1 MLKTPYL
8 DRIVSRETL
17 NKIEKYCD
25 FLIKYNKKLNLIS
38 KSTENIIMS
47 RHIEDSSQLLKYINS
62 EDKNI
67 LDIGSGAGFPGIVM
81 YIVKNDLN
89 LDFKLDIVEKSSK
102 KCTYL
107 QELCKFLEIDVV
119 IHNHDVKNLEK
130 KNYTTL
136 VSRAF
141 KPLDSFL
148 HILDMSNIKFNKILL
163 LKGQSYNTE
172 LTEAEK
178 HWEIKCD
185 THDSVTNPGSKVL
198 VINSVKKI

>member
-1 MLKTPYL
+1 MLKTTYL

-17 NKIEKYCD
+17 KKIEKYCD
-25 FLIKYNKKLNLIS
+25 FLIEYNKKLNLIS

-47 RHIEDSSQLLKYINS
+47 RHIEDSSQLLKYIDS
-62 EDKNI
+62 GDKNI

-81 YIVKNDLN
+81 YIIKNDLN
-89 LDFKLDIVEKSSK
+89 IEFKLDIVEKSSK

-148 HILDMSNIKFNKILL
+148 DILDMSNITFNKILL

-172 LTEAEK
+172 LSEAEK

-185 THDSVTNPGSKVL
+185 THESVTNPGSKVL
-198 VINSVKKI
+198 VINSVKRI

>member
-17 NKIEKYCD
+17 KKIEKYCD
-25 FLIKYNKKLNLIS
+25 FLIEYNKKLNLIS

-47 RHIEDSSQLLKYINS
+47 RHIEDSSQLLKYIDS
-62 EDKNI
+62 GDKNI

-107 QELCKFLEIDVV
+107 HELCKFLEIDVV

-148 HILDMSNIKFNKILL
+148 HILDMSNITFNKILL

-185 THDSVTNPGSKVL
+185 THESVTNPGSKVL

>member
-62 EDKNI
+62 KDKNI

>member
-1 MLKTPYL
+1 MIKTPYL
-8 DRIVSRETL
+8 DSIVSRETL

-25 FLIKYNKKLNLIS
+25 FLIEYNKNLNLIS

-47 RHIEDSSQLLKYINS
+47 RHIEDSAQLLKYINI

-81 YIVKNDLN
+81 HIIKNDLN
-89 LDFKLDIVEKSSK
+89 IDFNLDIVEKSSK

-107 QELCKFLEIDVV
+107 QGLCKFLEIDVA
-119 IHNHDVKNLEK
+119 IHNHDVINLEK
-130 KNYTTL
+130 KDYTTL

-148 HILDMSNIKFNKILL
+148 HILNMSKIKFNKILL
-163 LKGQSYNTE
+163 LKGQSYGNE
-172 LTEAEK
+172 LTEAK
-178 HWEIKCD
+178 KYWEINCD
-185 THDSVTNPGSKVL
+185 THESVTNPVSKVL

>member
-17 NKIEKYCD
+17 KKIEKYCD
-25 FLIKYNKKLNLIS
+25 FLIEYNKKLNLIS

-47 RHIEDSSQLLKYINS
+47 RHIEDSSQLLKYIKS

-81 YIVKNDLN
+81 YIIKNDLN
-89 LDFKLDIVEKSSK
+89 LEFNLDIVEKSSK

-148 HILDMSNIKFNKILL
+148 HILDMSNITFNKILL
-163 LKGQSYNTE
+163 LKGQSFNTE

-185 THDSVTNPGSKVL
+185 THESVTNPGSKVV

>member
-17 NKIEKYCD
+17 KKIEKYCD
-25 FLIKYNKKLNLIS
+25 FLIEYNKKLNLIS
-38 KSTENIIMS
+38 KSTENMIMS
-47 RHIEDSSQLLKYINS
+47 RHIEDSSQLLKYIKS
-62 EDKNI
+62 GDKNI

-81 YIVKNDLN
+81 YIIKNDLN
-89 LDFKLDIVEKSSK
+89 IEFKLDIVEKSSK

-119 IHNHDVKNLEK
+119 IHNHDVKNLKK

-141 KPLDSFL
+141 KPLNSFL
-148 HILDMSNIKFNKILL
+148 HILDMSKITFNKILL

-178 HWEIKCD
+178 QWEIKCD
-185 THDSVTNPGSKVL
+185 THESVTNPSSKVL

>member
-8 DRIVSRETL
+8 DRIVSRETSK
-17 NKIEKYCD
+17 KIEKYCD

>member
-62 EDKNI
+62 KDKNI

-81 YIVKNDLN
+81 YIIKNDLN

>member
-17 NKIEKYCD
+17 NKIDKYCD

-148 HILDMSNIKFNKILL
+148 HIF
-163 LKGQSYNTE
+163 
-172 LTEAEK
+172 
-178 HWEIKCD
+178 HF
-185 THDSVTNPGSKVL
+185 
-198 VINSVKKI
+198 

>member
-1 MLKTPYL
+1 MIKTAYL
-8 DRIVSRETL
+8 DSIVSRETSK
-17 NKIEKYCD
+17 KIEKYCD
-25 FLIKYNKKLNLIS
+25 FLIEYNKKLNLIS

-47 RHIEDSSQLLKYINS
+47 RHIEDSSQLLKYIDS
-62 EDKNI
+62 GDKNI

-81 YIVKNDLN
+81 YIIKNDLN
-89 LDFKLDIVEKSSK
+89 LEFKLDIVEKSSK

-148 HILDMSNIKFNKILL
+148 DILDMSNITFNKILL

-172 LTEAEK
+172 LSEAEK

-185 THDSVTNPGSKVL
+185 THESVTNPGSKVL
-198 VINSVKKI
+198 VINSVKRI

>member
-47 RHIEDSSQLLKYINS
+47 RHIEDSSQLLKYISS

-67 LDIGSGAGFPGIVM
+67 LDIGSGAGFPGIAM

>member
-1 MLKTPYL
+1 MLKNPYL

-17 NKIEKYCD
+17 KKIEKYCD
-25 FLIKYNKKLNLIS
+25 FLIEYNKKINLIS

-81 YIVKNDLN
+81 YIIKNDLN

-148 HILDMSNIKFNKILL
+148 HILDMSNITFNKILL

-185 THDSVTNPGSKVL
+185 THESITNPGSKVL

>member
-81 YIVKNDLN
+81 YIIKNDLN

-148 HILDMSNIKFNKILL
+148 HILDMSNITFNKILL
-163 LKGQSYNTE
+163 LKGQSFNTE
-172 LTEAEK
+172 LTEAKK

>member
-8 DRIVSRETL
+8 DRIVSRETSK
-17 NKIEKYCD
+17 KIEKYCD

-185 THDSVTNPGSKVL
+185 KHDSVTNPGSKVL

>member
-1 MLKTPYL
+1 MIKTAYL
-8 DRIVSRETL
+8 DSIVSRETSK
-17 NKIEKYCD
+17 KIEKYCD

-47 RHIEDSSQLLKYINS
+47 RHIEDSSQLLKYISS

>member
-1 MLKTPYL
+1 MLKTTYL

-17 NKIEKYCD
+17 KKIEQYCD
-25 FLIKYNKKLNLIS
+25 FLIEYNKKLNLIS

-172 LTEAEK
+172 LTEAKK

-185 THDSVTNPGSKVL
+185 THESVTNPGSKVL

>member
-1 MLKTPYL
+1 MLKTTYL

-17 NKIEKYCD
+17 KKIEKYCD
-25 FLIKYNKKLNLIS
+25 FLIEYNKKLNLIS

-81 YIVKNDLN
+81 YIIKNDLN

-148 HILDMSNIKFNKILL
+148 HILDMSNITFNKILL

-185 THDSVTNPGSKVL
+185 THESITNPGSKVL

>member
-47 RHIEDSSQLLKYINS
+47 RHIEDSSQLLKYISS

-67 LDIGSGAGFPGIVM
+67 LDIGSGAGFPGIAM

-185 THDSVTNPGSKVL
+185 KHDSVTNPGSKVL

>member
-17 NKIEKYCD
+17 KKIEKYCY

-130 KNYTTL
+130 KDYTTL

-172 LTEAEK
+172 LTKAEK

>member
-17 NKIEKYCD
+17 KKIEKYCD
-25 FLIKYNKKLNLIS
+25 FLIEYNKKINLIS

-81 YIVKNDLN
+81 YIIKNDLN

-119 IHNHDVKNLEK
+119 IHNHDVKNLKK

-141 KPLDSFL
+141 KPLNSFL
-148 HILDMSNIKFNKILL
+148 HILDMSKITFNKILL

-178 HWEIKCD
+178 QWEIKCD
-185 THDSVTNPGSKVL
+185 THESVTNPSSKVL